1 MEFFMLRKENLG
13 TVIYTPLKKLNIKG
27 NNSSVEACSTDH
39 PDYPGFLVLS
49 DCLASRKITNNS
61 FRLIKSEYNFSE
73 FEYPFVSHLNEQ
85 VGKFSLVNAIAD
97 EKVSYSDENN
107 SVAILAEQ
115 EFLQRWDGIVLHNH
129 RELNSSEANYRSQ
142 LIKASLNQ
150 LRLPFFLLMLLG
162 CIAYAISNQPVIW
175 PLFSILILELIGIG
189 ISALLLVEES
199 ALWKLRWYRLP

>member
-1 MEFFMLRKENLG
+1 MNLMEFFMLRKENLG

-27 NNSSVEACSTDH
+27 NNSSVEAYSTDH

-61 FRLIKSEYNFSE
+61 VRLIKSEYNFSE
-73 FEYPFVSHLNEQ
+73 FEYPFVSHLNGQ

-97 EKVSYSDENN
+97 DKVSYSDENN

-142 LIKASLNQ
+142 LIKASLYQ

-162 CIAYAISNQPVIW
+162 CIAYAIST
-175 PLFSILILELIGIG
+175 
-189 ISALLLVEES
+189 
-199 ALWKLRWYRLP
+199 